1 MSAPSGPGGYRRD
14 REDRD
19 DRRESTV
26 KSRLRSRARKK
37 ARKQNKKGGFLR
49 RKVCRFCADSS
60 LQIDYKDAKALRLFT
75 TEIGKM
81 IPRRISGNCAKH
93 QRQLAVARDIP
104 ERLPSHVFTL
114 VRDLISAVARRAW
127 NLVRRLLKR

>member
-19 DRRESTV
+19 ERRESTV

-60 LQIDYKDAKALRLFT
+60 LQNDYKDAKALRLAT

-81 IPRRISGNCAKH
+81 IPRRISGKCAKH
-93 QRQLAVARDIP
+93 QRQLAVAIKR
-104 ERLPSHVFTL
+104 
-114 VRDLISAVARRAW
+114 ARHIAIMPFAGHGI
-127 NLVRRLLKR
+127 

>member
-19 DRRESTV
+19 ERRESTV

-37 ARKQNKKGGFLR
+37 ARKQSKKGGFLR

-60 LQIDYKDAKALRLFT
+60 LQIDYKDAKTLRLFT

-93 QRQLAVARDIP
+93 QRQLAVAIKR
-104 ERLPSHVFTL
+104 
-114 VRDLISAVARRAW
+114 ARHIAIMPFAGHGI
-127 NLVRRLLKR
+127 